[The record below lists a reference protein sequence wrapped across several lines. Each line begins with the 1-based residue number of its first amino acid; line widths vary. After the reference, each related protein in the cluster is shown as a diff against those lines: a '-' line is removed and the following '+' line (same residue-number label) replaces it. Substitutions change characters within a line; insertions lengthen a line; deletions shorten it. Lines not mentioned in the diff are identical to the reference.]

1 MQEVRHRLVKNTEQA
16 TSKFTKHGHNKD
28 GQEWMESYV
37 KEATWRIVVFTLAV
51 YEGTRNRC
59 SRNYLGR
66 VIGKERETLGASG
79 GQIGNNKVWKGDS
92 SVCFT

>member
-37 KEATWRIVVFTLAV
+37 KEATWRIVAGIYT
-51 YEGTRNRC
+51 
-59 SRNYLGR
+59 GR
-66 VIGKERETLGASG
+66 VWGNKE
-79 GQIGNNKVWKGDS
+79 QV
-92 SVCFT
+92 

>member
-37 KEATWRIVVFTLAV
+37 KEATWRIVAGIYT
-51 YEGTRNRC
+51 
-59 SRNYLGR
+59 GR
-66 VIGKERETLGASG
+66 V
-79 GQIGNNKVWKGDS
+79 
-92 SVCFT
+92 